1 MTNRSIDSTS
11 PDPQLSDL
19 RSPGSLSNASLPP
32 VTLVMPMRNE
42 EDFIGECL
50 ESLLRQDYPNIC
62 EIIVADGKSTDA
74 TAEIAAKW
82 GGPVRVV
89 DNPGVTRAAALNVGL
104 AAARGEILCCV
115 DAHTGYAD
123 DYVRRCVEV
132 LIDSGADNVGGRM
145 RPVGTTPFGRAVAA
159 VMQSPFGIGPGRFHY
174 AEERM
179 DVETVYLGCWWRRT
193 LEELGGWDATG
204 IHSAAEDDELNYRIR
219 QGGGR
224 IVLDPSIRSVYTP
237 RQTPRRLWRQYQS
250 YGLAKTSTLAKHR
263 TLPYW
268 RPLVPVAFVSTVALG
283 AVAPIR
289 WPLKVAV
296 PAVHLAFCAVV
307 GMKLARDE
315 DVDFART
322 VVAIEICHW
331 SYGLGFLGG
340 VARLASGR
348 GFDGSPSNRW

>member
-1 MTNRSIDSTS
+1 MATRPIDSTS
-11 PDPQLSDL
+11 SDL
-19 RSPGSLSNASLPP
+19 LRSDHDTRGTSASDATPS

-42 EDFIGECL
+42 ADFVGECL
-50 ESLLRQDYPNIC
+50 DSLLLQDYPNIC
-62 EIIVADGKSTDA
+62 EILVADGRSTDA
-74 TAEIAAKW
+74 TAEIAAQW
-82 GGPVRVV
+82 GDPVRVV
-89 DNPGVTRAAALNVGL
+89 DNPGVTRASALNVGL
-104 AAARGEILCCV
+104 AAAHGEILVCV
-115 DAHTGYAD
+115 DAHTEYAD

-145 RPVGTTPFGRAVAA
+145 RPVGTTAFGRAVAA

-193 LEELGGWDATG
+193 LEDLGGWDATG
-204 IHSAAEDDELNYRIR
+204 IHSAAEDDELNFRIR
-219 QGGGR
+219 QRGGR

-268 RPLVPVAFVSTVALG
+268 RPLVPVAFVTTVAVG
-283 AVAPIR
+283 AVAPVR

-296 PAVHLAFCAVV
+296 PAVHLAFCAAV
-307 GMKLARDE
+307 GSKLSREDE
-315 DVDFART
+315 VDFART
-322 VVAIEICHW
+322 VAAIEICHW
-331 SYGLGFLGG
+331 SYGLGFLAGL
-340 VARLASGR
+340 ARLASGR
-348 GFDGSPSNRW
+348 GFDGSPSKRW